1 MKGLMAGLS
10 LGLLLAV
17 GGVSYANTAMID
29 FTGSAPVAT
38 GLKQV
43 NSEAN
48 KDGAVTIVQRGGK
61 NVAQTG
67 NMDADHYLYLA
78 LDAAFKQ
85 NVKSVWVTVEYFD
98 EGKGTFSLQFD
109 GVDDPATTASG
120 PNPRTKFDTKVF
132 RKQTWHLIGP
142 KLAGG
147 MTGGADLRIDDGT
160 DDPEFIASISV
171 SDEDPNFIH
180 FPYAVNKIT
189 IDGKADPAEW
199 DGAFRVTLD
208 HPQLDGVG
216 GSPNWISADDF
227 SGTYRFKYDE
237 TNFYVT
243 GHVTDATPRLNTT
256 EDGVAYWNGDGS
268 EQFLSVDDTDVER
281 TSCNEGTDFQVGIGM
296 GKTPGWAIL
305 APTGMSLDPIGNNIM
320 IVNTAK
326 GYDFEVQIPWAKLN
340 GAKVKQGQRVAWY
353 MFANDSHD
361 DPSAQQ
367 IALGPLGITGPS
379 CNPHVWIRA
388 MLDPKP

>member
-1 MKGLMAGLS
+1 MKGCTVGLS
-10 LGLLLAV
+10 LGLMLAV

-29 FTGSAPVAT
+29 FTGSAPVAS

-43 NSEAN
+43 NSEAS
-48 KDGAVTIVQRGGK
+48 KDGAITIVQRGGK

-67 NMDADHYLYLA
+67 NKDADHYLYLA
-78 LDAAFKQ
+78 LDSAFKQ

-98 EGKGTFSLQFD
+98 EGTGTFSLQFD

-120 PNPRTKFDTKVF
+120 PSPRTKFDSKQF
-132 RKQTWHLIGP
+132 RKQTWHLVGP

-147 MTGGADLRIDDGT
+147 MTGGADVRVDDAT

-171 SDEDPNFIH
+171 SDVDPNFIH

-189 IDGKADPAEW
+189 IDGKADAAEW
-199 DGAFRVTLD
+199 DGAFQVKLD

-216 GSPNWISADDF
+216 GSPNWVSAKDF
-227 SGTYRFKYDE
+227 SGTYSFKYDE
-237 TNFYVT
+237 TAFYIL
-243 GHVTDATPRLNTT
+243 GQVTDATPRLNTVD
-256 EDGVAYWNGDGS
+256 DGQSYWNGDGT
-268 EQFLSVDDTDVER
+268 EQFLGLDETDVER
-281 TSCNEGTDFQVGIGM
+281 TSCTEGTDFQVGTGV

-305 APTGMSLDPIGNNIM
+305 APTGMSLDPIEKNIA
-320 IVNTAK
+320 ITNTAD
-326 GYDFEVQIPWAKLN
+326 GYTFELQIPWAKLN
-340 GAKVKQGQRVAWY
+340 SSKVTQGQKIAWY

-367 IALGPLGITGPS
+367 IALGPLGATGAS
-379 CNPHVWIRA
+379 WNPLVWIRA
-388 MLDPKP
+388 MHDAKP